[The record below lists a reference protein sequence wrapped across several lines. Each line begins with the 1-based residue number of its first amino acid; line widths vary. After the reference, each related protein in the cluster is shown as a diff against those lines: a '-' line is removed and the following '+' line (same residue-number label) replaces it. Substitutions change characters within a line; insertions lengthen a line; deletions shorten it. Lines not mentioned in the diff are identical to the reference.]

1 MAMPPPPKPSQASE
15 LAKDGTARRPSDSA
29 AISLSATMVIHGA
42 PNDSARITSNTVA
55 MIQDD
60 RVSTDGTPM
69 RSCIIRPWL
78 PRRREGD
85 AIVTG
90 VPPAFDTLKQSAA
103 TVRGDGK
110 RRYHRRWSLGLP
122 IGRGIYRFPVR
133 AGDRGGGD
141 SPVQNADERLQRHA
155 TKVRNRARAP
165 GRCCGQ
171 PPNKAVE
178 HLWIGGRGLGIFGG
192 ECRGWDEGEPSN
204 ARSFARRHCGR
215 AALER
220 RLDRAKNR

>member
-90 VPPAFDTLKQSAA
+90 VPPAFDALKQSAA
-103 TVRGDGK
+103 TVRGGGK
-110 RRYHRRWSLGLP
+110 PRRYHRRWSLGLP
-122 IGRGIYRFPVR
+122 YWARNLPLS
-133 AGDRGGGD
+133 
-141 SPVQNADERLQRHA
+141 SPSGETAEVGTALCKTP
-155 TKVRNRARAP
+155 TKGSKPSPGARATP
-165 GRCCGQ
+165 WTITEQG
-171 PPNKAVE
+171 
-178 HLWIGGRGLGIFGG
+178 
-192 ECRGWDEGEPSN
+192 
-204 ARSFARRHCGR
+204 
-215 AALER
+215 
-220 RLDRAKNR
+220 